1 MQLTQIIDLIAD
13 HCVLDANDLNA
24 DTLLS
29 DHLDSLDL
37 SEVVAT
43 IEHRACID
51 ISDADL
57 ATCRT
62 IGDLHRVVMGVAIVR
77 HQGGALNALQIGDGE
92 RRYLKS
98 QIPELLIK
106 VDTAHH
112 NKVRFAYGFVFGL
125 LVILVIWLI
134 H

>member
-37 SEVVAT
+37 SEVAAA

-62 IGDLHRVVMGVAIVR
+62 IGDLHKLVSQDDDLDEPLPQRTASCD
-77 HQGGALNALQIGDGE
+77 GDTCE
-92 RRYLKS
+92 S
-98 QIPELLIK
+98 CQ
-106 VDTAHH
+106 
-112 NKVRFAYGFVFGL
+112 
-125 LVILVIWLI
+125 
-134 H
+134 